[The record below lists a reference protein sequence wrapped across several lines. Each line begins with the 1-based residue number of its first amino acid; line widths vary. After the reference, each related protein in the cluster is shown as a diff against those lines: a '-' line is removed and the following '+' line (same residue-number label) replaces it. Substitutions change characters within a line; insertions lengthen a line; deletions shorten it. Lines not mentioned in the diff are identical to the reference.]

1 MSSKY
6 PVLSEALTKRYAL
19 PEADADKFVAQMFDV
34 LLKAVEQEGVVKV
47 KGLGTFK
54 LTPVGARE
62 SVDVNTGERI
72 VIDSRNKITFV
83 PDVVLR
89 DRVNSPFAQFET
101 VVLNDGV
108 EFSSLDESPEAEEEA
123 EENDEN
129 ETAEE
134 NVTAEEN
141 EAAEEEETAED
152 KAPAEGSIK
161 NEAPAEDEAP
171 ADSSI
176 KNEAPVENKAPAEG
190 SIKDEAPAEDKAPA
204 DGSIKDEAPAE
215 DKAPAE
221 GSIKEEAPAEDKAP
235 SDGSIKEEAPTP
247 IHVVADKLTDASDK
261 LSSASSKLS
270 DVSDKLSSASER
282 LSDSSKQLSTASS
295 QAADGSGNKQ
305 LRDALS
311 IANDLRKQVF
321 DMKQQSFV
329 YTNDNRKL
337 KNANFMLTKRVR
349 RMRLWLWVLALCV
362 VMLLAT
368 IGAGCF
374 YLASE
379 PTPIMLQERSAF
391 EPEQDS
397 LAATKDQTAP
407 TDASQATA
415 TQASSPQGSTPQGTA
430 PQGSA
435 LSKPANAPS
444 AAAPQASAPQGSSNA
459 PSEPKTAKPAA
470 NRPAP
475 AAKPSAAAHG
485 PSAQPKGSRQATAQP
500 SSYNSDP
507 RVRTGAYRITGV
519 AQVVVARRGQTLA
532 SISRAH
538 LGEGMECYVEALNGK
553 EVTEGTKVKI
563 PKLELKKKSKRN

>member
-108 EFSSLDESPEAEEEA
+108 EFSSLDEKPEAEEEA

-134 NVTAEEN
+134 NEAVEEN
-141 EAAEEEETAED
+141 EAAEEEETADE
-152 KAPAEGSIK
+152 E
-161 NEAPAEDEAP
+161 NEAPAEY
-171 ADSSI
+171 
-176 KNEAPVENKAPAEG
+176 
-190 SIKDEAPAEDKAPA
+190 EAPAEEEAPA

-215 DKAPAE
+215 EEAPAE
-221 GSIKEEAPAEDKAP
+221 GSIKD
-235 SDGSIKEEAPTP
+235 EAPTP

-270 DVSDKLSSASER
+270 DVSDKLTSASER

-329 YTNDNRKL
+329 YTNENRKL
-337 KNANFMLTKRVR
+337 KNANFVLTKRVR

-407 TDASQATA
+407 TDASQATSP
-415 TQASSPQGSTPQGTA
+415 QASSPQGSTSQGTA

-444 AAAPQASAPQGSSNA
+444 AAAPQASTPQGSSNA
-459 PSEPKTAKPAA
+459 PSEPKTANPAA

-500 SSYNSDP
+500 SSYDSDP

>member
-108 EFSSLDESPEAEEEA
+108 EFSSLDEKPEAEEEA

-129 ETAEE
+129 ETAEVNE
-134 NVTAEEN
+134 TAEEN
-141 EAAEEEETAED
+141 EAAEEEETADE
-152 KAPAEGSIK
+152 E
-161 NEAPAEDEAP
+161 NEAPAEDE
-171 ADSSI
+171 
-176 KNEAPVENKAPAEG
+176 
-190 SIKDEAPAEDKAPA
+190 APA

-215 DKAPAE
+215 
-221 GSIKEEAPAEDKAP
+221 EEAPAE
-235 SDGSIKEEAPTP
+235 GSIKEEAPTP

-270 DVSDKLSSASER
+270 DVSDKLTSASER

-329 YTNDNRKL
+329 YTNENRKL
-337 KNANFMLTKRVR
+337 KNANFVLTKRVR

-407 TDASQATA
+407 TDASQATSP
-415 TQASSPQGSTPQGTA
+415 QASSPQGSTSQGTA

-444 AAAPQASAPQGSSNA
+444 AAAPQASTPQGSSNA
-459 PSEPKTAKPAA
+459 PSEPKTANPAA

-500 SSYNSDP
+500 SSYDSDP

>member
-1 MSSKY
+1 M
-6 PVLSEALTKRYAL
+6 
-19 PEADADKFVAQMFDV
+19 
-34 LLKAVEQEGVVKV
+34 
-47 KGLGTFK
+47 
-54 LTPVGARE
+54 
-62 SVDVNTGERI
+62 
-72 VIDSRNKITFV
+72 
-83 PDVVLR
+83 
-89 DRVNSPFAQFET
+89 
-101 VVLNDGV
+101 
-108 EFSSLDESPEAEEEA
+108 
-123 EENDEN
+123 
-129 ETAEE
+129 
-134 NVTAEEN
+134 
-141 EAAEEEETAED
+141 
-152 KAPAEGSIK
+152 
-161 NEAPAEDEAP
+161 
-171 ADSSI
+171 
-176 KNEAPVENKAPAEG
+176 
-190 SIKDEAPAEDKAPA
+190 
-204 DGSIKDEAPAE
+204 
-215 DKAPAE
+215 
-221 GSIKEEAPAEDKAP
+221 
-235 SDGSIKEEAPTP
+235 
-247 IHVVADKLTDASDK
+247 
-261 LSSASSKLS
+261 
-270 DVSDKLSSASER
+270 SDKLSSASER

-329 YTNDNRKL
+329 YTNENRKL
-337 KNANFMLTKRVR
+337 KNANFVLTKRVR

-407 TDASQATA
+407 TDASQADA
-415 TQASSPQGSTPQGTA
+415 PQASSSQGTVPQGST
-430 PQGSA
+430 

-444 AAAPQASAPQGSSNA
+444 AAAPQASTPQGSSNA
-459 PSEPKTAKPAA
+459 PSEPKPAKPAA

-485 PSAQPKGSRQATAQP
+485 PSAQPKGSRQATAQS

>member
-108 EFSSLDESPEAEEEA
+108 EFSSLDEKPEDEEEI
-123 EENDEN
+123 EETDEN
-129 ETAEE
+129 EAT
-134 NVTAEEN
+134 EEN
-141 EAAEEEETAED
+141 EAAEREETADAEAANAEENEADAEEEADAENEADAEEEADAEDEADAEEETADEENDADEEEED
-152 KAPAEGSIK
+152 PAEGK
-161 NEAPAEDEAP
+161 
-171 ADSSI
+171 
-176 KNEAPVENKAPAEG
+176 
-190 SIKDEAPAEDKAPA
+190 
-204 DGSIKDEAPAE
+204 APAE

-221 GSIKEEAPAEDKAP
+221 EEAPAEDKSPAEC
-235 SDGSIKEEAPTP
+235 SIKEDPPTP

-295 QAADGSGNKQ
+295 QAADGSGSSQ
-305 LRDALS
+305 LRDALA

-321 DMKQQSFV
+321 DMKQQSFT
-329 YTNDNRKL
+329 YTNENRKL
-337 KNANFMLTKRVR
+337 KNANFMLLKRVR
-349 RMRLWLWVLALCV
+349 RMRLWLWVLALSV
-362 VMLLAT
+362 VVLLAA
-368 IGAGCF
+368 IGVGC
-374 YLASE
+374 YYIASE
-379 PTPIMLQERSAF
+379 PTPIILQERSAF
-391 EPEQDS
+391 EAEEDS
-397 LAATKDQTAP
+397 LAVKKGQTAP
-407 TDASQATA
+407 ADASQGSASQATA
-415 TQASSPQGSTPQGTA
+415 PQASSPQG
-430 PQGSA
+430 
-435 LSKPANAPS
+435 
-444 AAAPQASAPQGSSNA
+444 AAPQATAPQRSSSA

-470 NRPAP
+470 NRPANRPAP
-475 AAKPSAAAHG
+475 AANQSAAAHG
-485 PSAQPKGSRQATAQP
+485 PSAAAQPKGSRPSTAQT
-500 SSYNSDP
+500 SSYDSDP

-519 AQVVVARRGQTLA
+519 AQVVVARKGQTLA
-532 SISRAH
+532 SISRAY

-563 PKLELKKKSKRN
+563 PKLELKKKSKRK

>member
-108 EFSSLDESPEAEEEA
+108 EFSSLDEKPEAEEEA

-129 ETAEE
+129 ETAEVNE
-134 NVTAEEN
+134 TAEEN
-141 EAAEEEETAED
+141 EAAEEEETADE
-152 KAPAEGSIK
+152 E
-161 NEAPAEDEAP
+161 NE
-171 ADSSI
+171 
-176 KNEAPVENKAPAEG
+176 
-190 SIKDEAPAEDKAPA
+190 APA

-215 DKAPAE
+215 
-221 GSIKEEAPAEDKAP
+221 EEAPAE
-235 SDGSIKEEAPTP
+235 GSIKEEAPTP

-270 DVSDKLSSASER
+270 DVSDKLTSASER

-329 YTNDNRKL
+329 YTNENRKL
-337 KNANFMLTKRVR
+337 KNANFVLTKRVR

-397 LAATKDQTAP
+397 LTATKEQTAP
-407 TDASQATA
+407 TDASQATSP
-415 TQASSPQGSTPQGTA
+415 QASSPQGSTSQGTA

-444 AAAPQASAPQGSSNA
+444 AAAPQASTPQGSSNA
-459 PSEPKTAKPAA
+459 PSEPKTANPAA

-500 SSYNSDP
+500 SSYDSDP

>member
-1 MSSKY
+1 M
-6 PVLSEALTKRYAL
+6 
-19 PEADADKFVAQMFDV
+19 
-34 LLKAVEQEGVVKV
+34 
-47 KGLGTFK
+47 
-54 LTPVGARE
+54 
-62 SVDVNTGERI
+62 
-72 VIDSRNKITFV
+72 
-83 PDVVLR
+83 
-89 DRVNSPFAQFET
+89 
-101 VVLNDGV
+101 
-108 EFSSLDESPEAEEEA
+108 
-123 EENDEN
+123 
-129 ETAEE
+129 
-134 NVTAEEN
+134 
-141 EAAEEEETAED
+141 
-152 KAPAEGSIK
+152 
-161 NEAPAEDEAP
+161 
-171 ADSSI
+171 
-176 KNEAPVENKAPAEG
+176 
-190 SIKDEAPAEDKAPA
+190 
-204 DGSIKDEAPAE
+204 
-215 DKAPAE
+215 
-221 GSIKEEAPAEDKAP
+221 
-235 SDGSIKEEAPTP
+235 
-247 IHVVADKLTDASDK
+247 
-261 LSSASSKLS
+261 
-270 DVSDKLSSASER
+270 SDKLSSASER

-329 YTNDNRKL
+329 YTNENRKL
-337 KNANFMLTKRVR
+337 KNANFVLTKHVR

-379 PTPIMLQERSAF
+379 PTPLMLQERSAF

-407 TDASQATA
+407 TDAPQATA
-415 TQASSPQGSTPQGTA
+415 PQASSPQGTA
-430 PQGSA
+430 PQGST

-475 AAKPSAAAHG
+475 AANPSAAAHG

-519 AQVVVARRGQTLA
+519 AQVVVARKGQTLA
-532 SISRAH
+532 SISRAY
-538 LGEGMECYVEALNGK
+538 LGGGMECYVEALNGK

-563 PKLELKKKSKRN
+563 PKLELKKKSKRK

>member
-1 MSSKY
+1 M
-6 PVLSEALTKRYAL
+6 
-19 PEADADKFVAQMFDV
+19 
-34 LLKAVEQEGVVKV
+34 
-47 KGLGTFK
+47 
-54 LTPVGARE
+54 
-62 SVDVNTGERI
+62 
-72 VIDSRNKITFV
+72 
-83 PDVVLR
+83 
-89 DRVNSPFAQFET
+89 
-101 VVLNDGV
+101 
-108 EFSSLDESPEAEEEA
+108 
-123 EENDEN
+123 
-129 ETAEE
+129 
-134 NVTAEEN
+134 
-141 EAAEEEETAED
+141 
-152 KAPAEGSIK
+152 
-161 NEAPAEDEAP
+161 
-171 ADSSI
+171 
-176 KNEAPVENKAPAEG
+176 
-190 SIKDEAPAEDKAPA
+190 
-204 DGSIKDEAPAE
+204 
-215 DKAPAE
+215 
-221 GSIKEEAPAEDKAP
+221 
-235 SDGSIKEEAPTP
+235 
-247 IHVVADKLTDASDK
+247 
-261 LSSASSKLS
+261 
-270 DVSDKLSSASER
+270 SDKLSSASER

-329 YTNDNRKL
+329 YTNENRKL
-337 KNANFMLTKRVR
+337 KNANFVLTKRVR

-391 EPEQDS
+391 ESEQEDRQT
-397 LAATKDQTAP
+397 ATKDQTAP

-415 TQASSPQGSTPQGTA
+415 PQASSPQGSTPQGTA
-430 PQGSA
+430 PQGST

>member
-1 MSSKY
+1 M
-6 PVLSEALTKRYAL
+6 
-19 PEADADKFVAQMFDV
+19 
-34 LLKAVEQEGVVKV
+34 
-47 KGLGTFK
+47 
-54 LTPVGARE
+54 
-62 SVDVNTGERI
+62 
-72 VIDSRNKITFV
+72 
-83 PDVVLR
+83 
-89 DRVNSPFAQFET
+89 
-101 VVLNDGV
+101 
-108 EFSSLDESPEAEEEA
+108 
-123 EENDEN
+123 
-129 ETAEE
+129 
-134 NVTAEEN
+134 
-141 EAAEEEETAED
+141 
-152 KAPAEGSIK
+152 
-161 NEAPAEDEAP
+161 
-171 ADSSI
+171 
-176 KNEAPVENKAPAEG
+176 
-190 SIKDEAPAEDKAPA
+190 
-204 DGSIKDEAPAE
+204 
-215 DKAPAE
+215 
-221 GSIKEEAPAEDKAP
+221 
-235 SDGSIKEEAPTP
+235 
-247 IHVVADKLTDASDK
+247 
-261 LSSASSKLS
+261 
-270 DVSDKLSSASER
+270 SDKLSSASER

-295 QAADGSGNKQ
+295 QATDGSGNKQ
-305 LRDALS
+305 LRDVLS

-329 YTNDNRKL
+329 YTNENRKL
-337 KNANFMLTKRVR
+337 KNANFVLTKRVR

-415 TQASSPQGSTPQGTA
+415 PQASSPQGSTPHGTAPQGSA

-435 LSKPANAPS
+435 LSKP
-444 AAAPQASAPQGSSNA
+444 
-459 PSEPKTAKPAA
+459 
-470 NRPAP
+470 
-475 AAKPSAAAHG
+475 AHG

-532 SISRAH
+532 SISRAY
-538 LGEGMECYVEALNGK
+538 LGEGMECYVEAINDK

>member
-108 EFSSLDESPEAEEEA
+108 EFSSLDEKPEAEEEA

-129 ETAEE
+129 E
-134 NVTAEEN
+134 TAEEN

-161 NEAPAEDEAP
+161 GEAPAEDKAP
-171 ADSSI
+171 ADGSI
-176 KNEAPVENKAPAEG
+176 KAEALAEDKAPADGSIKDEAPAEG
-190 SIKDEAPAEDKAPA
+190 SIKDEAPAEDKAP
-204 DGSIKDEAPAE
+204 SE
-215 DKAPAE
+215 
-221 GSIKEEAPAEDKAP
+221 
-235 SDGSIKEEAPTP
+235 GSIKEEAPTP
-247 IHVVADKLTDASDK
+247 IHVVADKLTDA
-261 LSSASSKLS
+261 
-270 DVSDKLSSASER
+270 SDKLSSASER

-305 LRDALS
+305 LHDALS

-329 YTNDNRKL
+329 YTNENRKL
-337 KNANFMLTKRVR
+337 KNANFVLTKRVR
-349 RMRLWLWVLALCV
+349 RMRLWLWVLALCI
-362 VMLLAT
+362 VMLFAT

-407 TDASQATA
+407 TDAP
-415 TQASSPQGSTPQGTA
+415 QASSPQGSTPQATA

>member
-108 EFSSLDESPEAEEEA
+108 EFSSLDEKPEAEEEA

-129 ETAEE
+129 ETAE
-134 NVTAEEN
+134 VN
-141 EAAEEEETAED
+141 EAAEEEETADE
-152 KAPAEGSIK
+152 E
-161 NEAPAEDEAP
+161 NE
-171 ADSSI
+171 
-176 KNEAPVENKAPAEG
+176 
-190 SIKDEAPAEDKAPA
+190 
-204 DGSIKDEAPAE
+204 
-215 DKAPAE
+215 APAE
-221 GSIKEEAPAEDKAP
+221 GSIKEEAPAEEEAP
-235 SDGSIKEEAPTP
+235 ADGSIKEEAPTP

-270 DVSDKLSSASER
+270 DVSDKLTSASER

-329 YTNDNRKL
+329 YTNENRKL
-337 KNANFMLTKRVR
+337 KNANFVLTKRVR

-397 LAATKDQTAP
+397 LAATKEQTAP
-407 TDASQATA
+407 TDASQATSP
-415 TQASSPQGSTPQGTA
+415 QASSPQGSTSQGTA

-444 AAAPQASAPQGSSNA
+444 AAAPQASTPQGSSNA
-459 PSEPKTAKPAA
+459 PSEPKTANPAA

-500 SSYNSDP
+500 SSYDSDP

>member
-108 EFSSLDESPEAEEEA
+108 EFSSLDEKPEAEEEA

-129 ETAEE
+129 E
-134 NVTAEEN
+134 TAEEN

-176 KNEAPVENKAPAEG
+176 KNEAPVEDKAPAEG

-295 QAADGSGNKQ
+295 QASDGSGNKQ

-337 KNANFMLTKRVR
+337 KNANFVLTKRVR

-397 LAATKDQTAP
+397 LAATKNQTAP

-415 TQASSPQGSTPQGTA
+415 SQASSPQGSIPQGTA
-430 PQGSA
+430 PQGNA

-459 PSEPKTAKPAA
+459 PSEPKLAKPAA

-485 PSAQPKGSRQATAQP
+485 PSAQPEGSRQATAQP

>member
-108 EFSSLDESPEAEEEA
+108 EFSSLDEKPKAEEEA

-134 NVTAEEN
+134 N
-141 EAAEEEETAED
+141 EAAEEEETA
-152 KAPAEGSIK
+152 
-161 NEAPAEDEAP
+161 DE
-171 ADSSI
+171 
-176 KNEAPVENKAPAEG
+176 EN
-190 SIKDEAPAEDKAPA
+190 D
-204 DGSIKDEAPAE
+204 APAE

-235 SDGSIKEEAPTP
+235 ADGSIKEEAPAEDKAPADGSIKEEAPTP

-329 YTNDNRKL
+329 YTNENRKL
-337 KNANFMLTKRVR
+337 KNANFVLTKRVR

-397 LAATKDQTAP
+397 LDATKDQTAP

-415 TQASSPQGSTPQGTA
+415 PQGTA
-430 PQGSA
+430 PQGST

>member
-72 VIDSRNKITFV
+72 VIDSRSKITFV

-108 EFSSLDESPEAEEEA
+108 EFSSLDEKPEAEEEA

-134 NVTAEEN
+134 N
-141 EAAEEEETAED
+141 EAAEEEETA
-152 KAPAEGSIK
+152 
-161 NEAPAEDEAP
+161 DE
-171 ADSSI
+171 
-176 KNEAPVENKAPAEG
+176 EN
-190 SIKDEAPAEDKAPA
+190 
-204 DGSIKDEAPAE
+204 EAPAE

-221 GSIKEEAPAEDKAP
+221 GSIKD
-235 SDGSIKEEAPTP
+235 EAPTP

-270 DVSDKLSSASER
+270 DVSDKLTSASER

-329 YTNDNRKL
+329 YTNENRKL
-337 KNANFMLTKRVR
+337 KNANFVLTKRVR

-407 TDASQATA
+407 ANASQATSP
-415 TQASSPQGSTPQGTA
+415 QASSPQGSTSQGTA

-444 AAAPQASAPQGSSNA
+444 AAAPQASTPQGSSNA
-459 PSEPKTAKPAA
+459 PSEPKTANPAA

-500 SSYNSDP
+500 SSYDSDP

>member
-6 PVLSEALTKRYAL
+6 SVLSEALTKRYAL

-108 EFSSLDESPEAEEEA
+108 EFSSLDEKPEAEEEA

-134 NVTAEEN
+134 N
-141 EAAEEEETAED
+141 EAAEEEETA
-152 KAPAEGSIK
+152 
-161 NEAPAEDEAP
+161 DE
-171 ADSSI
+171 
-176 KNEAPVENKAPAEG
+176 EN
-190 SIKDEAPAEDKAPA
+190 EAPAEDKAPA

-221 GSIKEEAPAEDKAP
+221 GSIKD
-235 SDGSIKEEAPTP
+235 EAPTP

-270 DVSDKLSSASER
+270 DVSDKLTSASER

-329 YTNDNRKL
+329 YTNENRKL
-337 KNANFMLTKRVR
+337 KNANFVLTKRVR

-407 TDASQATA
+407 TDASQAT
-415 TQASSPQGSTPQGTA
+415 TSQASSPQGSTSQGTA

-444 AAAPQASAPQGSSNA
+444 AAAPQASTPQGSSNA
-459 PSEPKTAKPAA
+459 PSEPKTANPAA

-500 SSYNSDP
+500 SSYDSDP

>member
-108 EFSSLDESPEAEEEA
+108 EFSSLDEKPEAEEEA

-129 ETAEE
+129 ETAEVNE
-134 NVTAEEN
+134 TAEEN
-141 EAAEEEETAED
+141 EAAEEEETA
-152 KAPAEGSIK
+152 
-161 NEAPAEDEAP
+161 DE
-171 ADSSI
+171 
-176 KNEAPVENKAPAEG
+176 EN
-190 SIKDEAPAEDKAPA
+190 EAPAEDKAPA
-204 DGSIKDEAPAE
+204 DGSIKDEAPADGSIKDE
-215 DKAPAE
+215 APAE
-221 GSIKEEAPAEDKAP
+221 EEAPAE
-235 SDGSIKEEAPTP
+235 GSIKEEAPTP

-270 DVSDKLSSASER
+270 DVSDKLTSASER

-329 YTNDNRKL
+329 YTNENRKL
-337 KNANFMLTKRVR
+337 KNANFVLTKRVR

-407 TDASQATA
+407 TDASQATSP
-415 TQASSPQGSTPQGTA
+415 QASSPQGSTSQGTA

-444 AAAPQASAPQGSSNA
+444 AAAPQASTPQGSSNA
-459 PSEPKTAKPAA
+459 PSEPKTANPAA

-500 SSYNSDP
+500 SSYDSDP

>member
-108 EFSSLDESPEAEEEA
+108 EFSSLDDKPEDEEEI
-123 EENDEN
+123 EETD
-129 ETAEE
+129 
-134 NVTAEEN
+134 EN
-141 EAAEEEETAED
+141 EAAEENETAED
-152 KAPAEGSIK
+152 
-161 NEAPAEDEAP
+161 NEAADENKAAENEETADAEAANAEENEADAEEEADAEDEADAEEE
-171 ADSSI
+171 ADAGDETADEE
-176 KNEAPVENKAPAEG
+176 NEAEE
-190 SIKDEAPAEDKAPA
+190 EE
-204 DGSIKDEAPAE
+204 EAPAE

-221 GSIKEEAPAEDKAP
+221 EEAPAEDKSPAE
-235 SDGSIKEEAPTP
+235 GSVKEDPPTP

-295 QAADGSGNKQ
+295 QAADGSGSSQ
-305 LRDALS
+305 LRDALA

-321 DMKQQSFV
+321 DMKQQSFT
-329 YTNDNRKL
+329 YTNENRKL
-337 KNANFMLTKRVR
+337 KNANFMLLKRVR
-349 RMRLWLWVLALCV
+349 RMRLWLWVLALSV
-362 VMLLAT
+362 VVLLAA
-368 IGAGCF
+368 IGVGC
-374 YLASE
+374 YYIASE
-379 PTPIMLQERSAF
+379 PTPIILQERSAF
-391 EPEQDS
+391 EAEQDS
-397 LAATKDQTAP
+397 LAVKKGQTAP
-407 TDASQATA
+407 ADASQGSASQATDP
-415 TQASSPQGSTPQGTA
+415 QASPPQGAA
-430 PQGSA
+430 PQG
-435 LSKPANAPS
+435 
-444 AAAPQASAPQGSSNA
+444 AAPQRSSSA

-470 NRPAP
+470 NRPANRPAP
-475 AAKPSAAAHG
+475 AANPSTAAHGSSTAAHG
-485 PSAQPKGSRQATAQP
+485 PSAAAQPKGSQPSTAQT
-500 SSYNSDP
+500 SSYDSDP

-519 AQVVVARRGQTLA
+519 AQVVVARKGQTLA
-532 SISRAH
+532 SISRAY

-563 PKLELKKKSKRN
+563 PKLELKKKSKRK

>member
-108 EFSSLDESPEAEEEA
+108 EFSSLDEKPEAEEEA

-134 NVTAEEN
+134 NDTAEEN
-141 EAAEEEETAED
+141 EAAEEEETADE
-152 KAPAEGSIK
+152 E
-161 NEAPAEDEAP
+161 NE
-171 ADSSI
+171 
-176 KNEAPVENKAPAEG
+176 APAEG

-204 DGSIKDEAPAE
+204 E
-215 DKAPAE
+215 
-221 GSIKEEAPAEDKAP
+221 
-235 SDGSIKEEAPTP
+235 GSIKEEAPTP

-270 DVSDKLSSASER
+270 DVSDKLTSASER

-329 YTNDNRKL
+329 YTNENRKL
-337 KNANFMLTKRVR
+337 KNANFVLTKRVR

-407 TDASQATA
+407 TDASQAT
-415 TQASSPQGSTPQGTA
+415 TSQASSPQGSTSQATA

-444 AAAPQASAPQGSSNA
+444 AAAPQASTPQGSSNA
-459 PSEPKTAKPAA
+459 PSEPKTANPAA

-500 SSYNSDP
+500 SSYDSDP

>member
-19 PEADADKFVAQMFDV
+19 PETDADKFVAQMFDV

-108 EFSSLDESPEAEEEA
+108 EFSSLDEKPEAEEE
-123 EENDEN
+123 
-129 ETAEE
+129 
-134 NVTAEEN
+134 AEEN
-141 EAAEEEETAED
+141 EAAEEEETA
-152 KAPAEGSIK
+152 
-161 NEAPAEDEAP
+161 DE
-171 ADSSI
+171 
-176 KNEAPVENKAPAEG
+176 EE
-190 SIKDEAPAEDKAPA
+190 EAPAEDKAPA
-204 DGSIKDEAPAE
+204 EGSIKDEAPAE

-221 GSIKEEAPAEDKAP
+221 GSIKEETPAEDKAP
-235 SDGSIKEEAPTP
+235 ADGSIKEETPTP

-337 KNANFMLTKRVR
+337 KNANFVLTKRVR

-397 LAATKDQTAP
+397 LAATKNQTAP

-415 TQASSPQGSTPQGTA
+415 PQASSPQGSTPQGTA

-459 PSEPKTAKPAA
+459 PSEPKPAKPAA

-485 PSAQPKGSRQATAQP
+485 PSAQPKGSRQATAQT
-500 SSYNSDP
+500 SSYDSDP

>member
-108 EFSSLDESPEAEEEA
+108 EFSSLDDKPEDEEEI
-123 EENDEN
+123 EETDEN
-129 ETAEE
+129 EAADE
-134 NVTAEEN
+134 NDAAEEN
-141 EAAEEEETAED
+141 EAAEREEAADAEEADAEETPAEEEADDEENEAPGEEEAPAEGSAEAEAPAEE

-161 NEAPAEDEAP
+161 A
-171 ADSSI
+171 
-176 KNEAPVENKAPAEG
+176 
-190 SIKDEAPAEDKAPA
+190 EAPAEDKAPT
-204 DGSIKDEAPAE
+204 EC
-215 DKAPAE
+215 
-221 GSIKEEAPAEDKAP
+221 SIKEDP
-235 SDGSIKEEAPTP
+235 PTP

-295 QAADGSGNKQ
+295 QAADGSGSSQ
-305 LRDALS
+305 LRDALA

-321 DMKQQSFV
+321 DMKQQSFA
-329 YTNDNRKL
+329 YTNENRKL
-337 KNANFMLTKRVR
+337 KNANFMLLKRVR
-349 RMRLWLWVLALCV
+349 RMRLWLWVLALSV
-362 VMLLAT
+362 VVLLAA
-368 IGAGCF
+368 IGVGC
-374 YLASE
+374 YYIASE
-379 PTPIMLQERSAF
+379 PTPIILQERSAF
-391 EPEQDS
+391 EAEQDS
-397 LAATKDQTAP
+397 LAVKKGQTAP
-407 TDASQATA
+407 ADASQGSASQADASQATVP
-415 TQASSPQGSTPQGTA
+415 QASSPQG
-430 PQGSA
+430 
-435 LSKPANAPS
+435 
-444 AAAPQASAPQGSSNA
+444 AAPQATAPQRSSNA

-470 NRPAP
+470 NRPANRPAP
-475 AAKPSAAAHG
+475 AANPSAAAHG
-485 PSAQPKGSRQATAQP
+485 SSTAAHGPSAAAQPKGSRPSTAQT
-500 SSYNSDP
+500 SSYDSDP

-519 AQVVVARRGQTLA
+519 AQVVVARKGQTLA
-532 SISRAH
+532 SISRAY

-563 PKLELKKKSKRN
+563 PKLELKKKSKRK

>member
-62 SVDVNTGERI
+62 SIDVNTGERI

-108 EFSSLDESPEAEEEA
+108 EFSSLDENPEAEEEA

-134 NVTAEEN
+134 N
-141 EAAEEEETAED
+141 EAAEEEETADE
-152 KAPAEGSIK
+152 E
-161 NEAPAEDEAP
+161 NET
-171 ADSSI
+171 
-176 KNEAPVENKAPAEG
+176 
-190 SIKDEAPAEDKAPA
+190 PAEDKAPA

-221 GSIKEEAPAEDKAP
+221 
-235 SDGSIKEEAPTP
+235 GSIKEEAPTP

-337 KNANFMLTKRVR
+337 KNANFVLTKRVR
-349 RMRLWLWVLALCV
+349 RMRLWLWVLAMCV

-391 EPEQDS
+391 EPEQEDRQT
-397 LAATKDQTAP
+397 ATKDQTVP

-415 TQASSPQGSTPQGTA
+415 SQATAPQASSPQGSTPQGT
-430 PQGSA
+430 A

-444 AAAPQASAPQGSSNA
+444 AAAPQASTPQGSSNA

-475 AAKPSAAAHG
+475 AAKPSAAGHG
-485 PSAQPKGSRQATAQP
+485 PSAQPKGSRQATAQT
-500 SSYNSDP
+500 SSYDSDP

>member
-1 MSSKY
+1 M
-6 PVLSEALTKRYAL
+6 
-19 PEADADKFVAQMFDV
+19 
-34 LLKAVEQEGVVKV
+34 
-47 KGLGTFK
+47 
-54 LTPVGARE
+54 
-62 SVDVNTGERI
+62 
-72 VIDSRNKITFV
+72 
-83 PDVVLR
+83 
-89 DRVNSPFAQFET
+89 
-101 VVLNDGV
+101 
-108 EFSSLDESPEAEEEA
+108 
-123 EENDEN
+123 
-129 ETAEE
+129 
-134 NVTAEEN
+134 
-141 EAAEEEETAED
+141 
-152 KAPAEGSIK
+152 
-161 NEAPAEDEAP
+161 
-171 ADSSI
+171 
-176 KNEAPVENKAPAEG
+176 
-190 SIKDEAPAEDKAPA
+190 
-204 DGSIKDEAPAE
+204 
-215 DKAPAE
+215 
-221 GSIKEEAPAEDKAP
+221 
-235 SDGSIKEEAPTP
+235 
-247 IHVVADKLTDASDK
+247 
-261 LSSASSKLS
+261 
-270 DVSDKLSSASER
+270 SDKLSSASER

-295 QAADGSGNKQ
+295 QASDGSGNKQ
-305 LRDALS
+305 LHDALS

-329 YTNDNRKL
+329 YTNENRKL
-337 KNANFMLTKRVR
+337 KNANFVLTKRVR

-415 TQASSPQGSTPQGTA
+415 PQASSPQGTA

-485 PSAQPKGSRQATAQP
+485 PSAQPKGSRQATAQT

>member
-108 EFSSLDESPEAEEEA
+108 EFSSLDEKPEAEEEA

-134 NVTAEEN
+134 NDTAEEN
-141 EAAEEEETAED
+141 EAAEEEETVDE
-152 KAPAEGSIK
+152 E
-161 NEAPAEDEAP
+161 NE
-171 ADSSI
+171 
-176 KNEAPVENKAPAEG
+176 
-190 SIKDEAPAEDKAPA
+190 APA

-215 DKAPAE
+215 EEAPAE
-221 GSIKEEAPAEDKAP
+221 GSIKD
-235 SDGSIKEEAPTP
+235 EAPTP

-270 DVSDKLSSASER
+270 DVSDKLTSASER

-329 YTNDNRKL
+329 YTNENRKL
-337 KNANFMLTKRVR
+337 KNANFVLTKRVR

-407 TDASQATA
+407 TDASQATSP
-415 TQASSPQGSTPQGTA
+415 QASSPQGSTSQGTA

-444 AAAPQASAPQGSSNA
+444 AAAPQASTPQGSSNA
-459 PSEPKTAKPAA
+459 PSEPKTANPAA

-500 SSYNSDP
+500 SSYDSDP

>member
-108 EFSSLDESPEAEEEA
+108 EFSSLDEKPEAEEEA

-129 ETAEE
+129 ETAEVNE
-134 NVTAEEN
+134 TAEEN
-141 EAAEEEETAED
+141 EAAEEEETADE
-152 KAPAEGSIK
+152 E
-161 NEAPAEDEAP
+161 NE
-171 ADSSI
+171 
-176 KNEAPVENKAPAEG
+176 
-190 SIKDEAPAEDKAPA
+190 APA

-215 DKAPAE
+215 EEAPADGSIKDEAPAE
-221 GSIKEEAPAEDKAP
+221 EEAPAE
-235 SDGSIKEEAPTP
+235 GSIKEEAPTP

-270 DVSDKLSSASER
+270 DVSDKLTSASER

-329 YTNDNRKL
+329 YTNENRKL
-337 KNANFMLTKRVR
+337 KNANFVLTKRVR

-391 EPEQDS
+391 EPQQDS
-397 LAATKDQTAP
+397 LTATKEQTAP
-407 TDASQATA
+407 TDASQATSP
-415 TQASSPQGSTPQGTA
+415 QASSPQGSTSQGTA

-444 AAAPQASAPQGSSNA
+444 AAAPQASTPQGSSNA
-459 PSEPKTAKPAA
+459 PSEPKTANPAA

-500 SSYNSDP
+500 SSYDSDP

>member
-108 EFSSLDESPEAEEEA
+108 EFSSLDEKPEAEEEA
-123 EENDEN
+123 EENDEK
-129 ETAEE
+129 EE
-134 NVTAEEN
+134 AEEN
-141 EAAEEEETAED
+141 EAAEEEETADE
-152 KAPAEGSIK
+152 E
-161 NEAPAEDEAP
+161 NE
-171 ADSSI
+171 
-176 KNEAPVENKAPAEG
+176 
-190 SIKDEAPAEDKAPA
+190 APA

-215 DKAPAE
+215 EEAPADGSIKDEAPAE
-221 GSIKEEAPAEDKAP
+221 EEAPAE
-235 SDGSIKEEAPTP
+235 GSIKEEAPTP

-270 DVSDKLSSASER
+270 DVSDKLTSASER

-329 YTNDNRKL
+329 YTNENRKL
-337 KNANFMLTKRVR
+337 KNANFVLTKRVR

-397 LAATKDQTAP
+397 LAATKEQTAP
-407 TDASQATA
+407 TDASQATSP
-415 TQASSPQGSTPQGTA
+415 QASSPQGSTSQGTA

-444 AAAPQASAPQGSSNA
+444 AAAPQASTPQGSSNA

-485 PSAQPKGSRQATAQP
+485 PSAQPIGSRQATAQP
-500 SSYNSDP
+500 SSYDSDP

>member
-108 EFSSLDESPEAEEEA
+108 EFSSLDESPEAEEET

-129 ETAEE
+129 E
-134 NVTAEEN
+134 TAEEN
-141 EAAEEEETAED
+141 EAAEEEETADE
-152 KAPAEGSIK
+152 E
-161 NEAPAEDEAP
+161 NET
-171 ADSSI
+171 
-176 KNEAPVENKAPAEG
+176 
-190 SIKDEAPAEDKAPA
+190 PAEDKAPA

-235 SDGSIKEEAPTP
+235 ADGSIKDEAPAEDKAPADGSNKEEAPTP

-337 KNANFMLTKRVR
+337 KNANFVLTKRVR

-415 TQASSPQGSTPQGTA
+415 PQGSTPQGTA

-444 AAAPQASAPQGSSNA
+444 AAAPQASTPQGSSNA
-459 PSEPKTAKPAA
+459 PSEPKTVKPAA

-485 PSAQPKGSRQATAQP
+485 PSAQPEGSRQATAQT
-500 SSYNSDP
+500 SSYDSDP

-532 SISRAH
+532 SISRAY

>member
-108 EFSSLDESPEAEEEA
+108 EFSSLDEKPEAEEEA

-134 NVTAEEN
+134 N
-141 EAAEEEETAED
+141 EAAEEEETA
-152 KAPAEGSIK
+152 
-161 NEAPAEDEAP
+161 DE
-171 ADSSI
+171 
-176 KNEAPVENKAPAEG
+176 EN
-190 SIKDEAPAEDKAPA
+190 EAPAEDKAPA

-221 GSIKEEAPAEDKAP
+221 GSIKD
-235 SDGSIKEEAPTP
+235 EAPTP

-270 DVSDKLSSASER
+270 DVSDKLTSASER

-329 YTNDNRKL
+329 YTNENRKL
-337 KNANFMLTKRVR
+337 KNANFVLTKRVR

-379 PTPIMLQERSAF
+379 PTPTMLQERSAF

-407 TDASQATA
+407 TDASQATSP
-415 TQASSPQGSTPQGTA
+415 QASSPQGSTSQGTA

-444 AAAPQASAPQGSSNA
+444 AAAPQASTPQGSSNA
-459 PSEPKTAKPAA
+459 PSEPKTANPAA

-500 SSYNSDP
+500 SSYDSDP

>member
-108 EFSSLDESPEAEEEA
+108 EFSSLDEKPEAEEEA

-129 ETAEE
+129 ETAEVNE
-134 NVTAEEN
+134 TAEEN
-141 EAAEEEETAED
+141 EAAEEEETADE
-152 KAPAEGSIK
+152 E

-171 ADSSI
+171 A
-176 KNEAPVENKAPAEG
+176 E
-190 SIKDEAPAEDKAPA
+190 
-204 DGSIKDEAPAE
+204 
-215 DKAPAE
+215 
-221 GSIKEEAPAEDKAP
+221 
-235 SDGSIKEEAPTP
+235 GSIKEEAPTP

-270 DVSDKLSSASER
+270 DVSDKLTSASER

-329 YTNDNRKL
+329 YTNENRKL
-337 KNANFMLTKRVR
+337 KNANFVLTKRVR

-379 PTPIMLQERSAF
+379 PNPIMLQERSAF

-407 TDASQATA
+407 TDASQATSP
-415 TQASSPQGSTPQGTA
+415 QASSPQGSTSQGTA

-444 AAAPQASAPQGSSNA
+444 AAAPQASTPQGSSNA
-459 PSEPKTAKPAA
+459 PSEPKTANPAA

-500 SSYNSDP
+500 SSYDSDP

>member
-1 MSSKY
+1 MS
-6 PVLSEALTKRYAL
+6 
-19 PEADADKFVAQMFDV
+19 
-34 LLKAVEQEGVVKV
+34 
-47 KGLGTFK
+47 
-54 LTPVGARE
+54 
-62 SVDVNTGERI
+62 
-72 VIDSRNKITFV
+72 
-83 PDVVLR
+83 
-89 DRVNSPFAQFET
+89 
-101 VVLNDGV
+101 
-108 EFSSLDESPEAEEEA
+108 
-123 EENDEN
+123 
-129 ETAEE
+129 
-134 NVTAEEN
+134 
-141 EAAEEEETAED
+141 
-152 KAPAEGSIK
+152 
-161 NEAPAEDEAP
+161 
-171 ADSSI
+171 
-176 KNEAPVENKAPAEG
+176 
-190 SIKDEAPAEDKAPA
+190 
-204 DGSIKDEAPAE
+204 
-215 DKAPAE
+215 
-221 GSIKEEAPAEDKAP
+221 
-235 SDGSIKEEAPTP
+235 
-247 IHVVADKLTDASDK
+247 DKLT
-261 LSSASSKLS
+261 
-270 DVSDKLSSASER
+270 SASER

-329 YTNDNRKL
+329 YTNENRKL
-337 KNANFMLTKRVR
+337 KNANFVLTKRVR

-397 LAATKDQTAP
+397 LTATKDQTAP
-407 TDASQATA
+407 TDASQATSPQA
-415 TQASSPQGSTPQGTA
+415 TSPQGSTSQGTA

-435 LSKPANAPS
+435 LSKPANVPS
-444 AAAPQASAPQGSSNA
+444 AAAPQASTPQGSSNA
-459 PSEPKTAKPAA
+459 PSEPKTANPAA

-500 SSYNSDP
+500 SSYDSDP

>member
-108 EFSSLDESPEAEEEA
+108 EFSSLEEKPEAEEEA

-129 ETAEE
+129 ETAEVNEAAEE
-134 NVTAEEN
+134 NDTAEEN
-141 EAAEEEETAED
+141 EAAEEEETADE
-152 KAPAEGSIK
+152 E

-171 ADSSI
+171 A
-176 KNEAPVENKAPAEG
+176 EYKAPAE
-190 SIKDEAPAEDKAPA
+190 
-204 DGSIKDEAPAE
+204 
-215 DKAPAE
+215 
-221 GSIKEEAPAEDKAP
+221 
-235 SDGSIKEEAPTP
+235 GSIKEEAPTP

-270 DVSDKLSSASER
+270 DVSDKLTSASER

-321 DMKQQSFV
+321 DMKQQSFD
-329 YTNDNRKL
+329 YTNENRKL
-337 KNANFMLTKRVR
+337 KNANFVLTKRVR

-397 LAATKDQTAP
+397 LAATKEQTAP
-407 TDASQATA
+407 TDASQAT
-415 TQASSPQGSTPQGTA
+415 TPQASSPQGSTSQGTA

-444 AAAPQASAPQGSSNA
+444 AAAPQASTPQGSSNT
-459 PSEPKTAKPAA
+459 PSGPKPAKPAA

-500 SSYNSDP
+500 SSYDSDP

>member
-1 MSSKY
+1 MSGKY

-108 EFSSLDESPEAEEEA
+108 EFSSLDEKPEAEEEA

-134 NVTAEEN
+134 N
-141 EAAEEEETAED
+141 EAAEEEETADEENEAPAEDEAPADGSIKEEAPAED

-161 NEAPAEDEAP
+161 DEAPAED
-171 ADSSI
+171 
-176 KNEAPVENKAPAEG
+176 KAPAEG

-204 DGSIKDEAPAE
+204 DGSIKNEAPAE

-221 GSIKEEAPAEDKAP
+221 SSIKNEAPAEDKAP
-235 SDGSIKEEAPTP
+235 ADGSIKAEAPTP

-321 DMKQQSFV
+321 DMKQQSFA
-329 YTNDNRKL
+329 YTNENRKL
-337 KNANFMLTKRVR
+337 KNANFVLTKRVR

-391 EPEQDS
+391 EPEQEDRQT
-397 LAATKDQTAP
+397 ATKDQTVPAN
-407 TDASQATA
+407 ASQA
-415 TQASSPQGSTPQGTA
+415 SS
-430 PQGSA
+430 
-435 LSKPANAPS
+435 
-444 AAAPQASAPQGSSNA
+444 PQASAPQGSSNA
-459 PSEPKTAKPAA
+459 PSEPKTAKPAS

-485 PSAQPKGSRQATAQP
+485 PSAQPEGSRQATAQP

>member
-54 LTPVGARE
+54 LTPVGASE

-108 EFSSLDESPEAEEEA
+108 EFSSLDESPEAEEET

-129 ETAEE
+129 E
-134 NVTAEEN
+134 TAEEN
-141 EAAEEEETAED
+141 EAAEEEETADE
-152 KAPAEGSIK
+152 E
-161 NEAPAEDEAP
+161 NET
-171 ADSSI
+171 
-176 KNEAPVENKAPAEG
+176 
-190 SIKDEAPAEDKAPA
+190 PAEDKAPA

-235 SDGSIKEEAPTP
+235 ADGSIKDEAPAEDKAPADGSNKEEAPTP

-337 KNANFMLTKRVR
+337 KNANFVLTKRVR

-415 TQASSPQGSTPQGTA
+415 PQGSTPQGTA

-444 AAAPQASAPQGSSNA
+444 AAAPQASTPQGSSNA
-459 PSEPKTAKPAA
+459 PSEPKTVKPAA

-485 PSAQPKGSRQATAQP
+485 PSAQPEGSRQATAQT
-500 SSYNSDP
+500 SSYDSDP

-532 SISRAH
+532 SISRAY

>member
-108 EFSSLDESPEAEEEA
+108 EFSSLDEKPEAEEEA

-129 ETAEE
+129 ETAEVNE
-134 NVTAEEN
+134 AAEEN
-141 EAAEEEETAED
+141 EAAEDNEAAEEEEIADE
-152 KAPAEGSIK
+152 E
-161 NEAPAEDEAP
+161 NE
-171 ADSSI
+171 
-176 KNEAPVENKAPAEG
+176 
-190 SIKDEAPAEDKAPA
+190 APA

-215 DKAPAE
+215 EEAPADGSIKDEAPAE
-221 GSIKEEAPAEDKAP
+221 EEAPAE
-235 SDGSIKEEAPTP
+235 GSIKEEAPTP

-270 DVSDKLSSASER
+270 DVSDKLTSASER

-329 YTNDNRKL
+329 YTNENRKL
-337 KNANFMLTKRVR
+337 KNANFVLTKRVR
-349 RMRLWLWVLALCV
+349 RMRLWLCVLALCV

-407 TDASQATA
+407 TDASQATSP
-415 TQASSPQGSTPQGTA
+415 QASSPQGSTSQGSTSQGTA
-430 PQGSA
+430 PQGS
-435 LSKPANAPS
+435 SNTPSGPKPAN
-444 AAAPQASAPQGSSNA
+444 
-459 PSEPKTAKPAA
+459 PAA

-500 SSYNSDP
+500 SSYDSDP